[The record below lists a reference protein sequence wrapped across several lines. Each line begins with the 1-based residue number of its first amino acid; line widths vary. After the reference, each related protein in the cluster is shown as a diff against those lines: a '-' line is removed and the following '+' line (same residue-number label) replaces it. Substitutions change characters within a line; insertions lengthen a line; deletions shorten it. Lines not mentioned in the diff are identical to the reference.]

1 MMGMKKV
8 RGLIF
13 LLILLYTVLLA
24 GCWNQKELSQLSMVT
39 AIGIDKADK
48 DKEYRISLQV
58 INPSAVAGGQGGG
71 GGGGQIPPVTVYTGT
86 GSTISTAIYKTS
98 QKIPRE
104 PLFTHV
110 QLIIIGESFAKKGI
124 QELFDLFERSAQ
136 SRLTSFVL
144 VTKGN
149 DAKSIISTMSPS
161 EKIPANAIIGKVKI
175 TEKLWS
181 ENIKVTID
189 EVIKDLVSK
198 ENGLVI
204 SGITFI
210 GNHPT
215 KAGTSTKSSDILKIQ
230 GMALFKDGK
239 LVRWLEGS
247 DARGVMW
254 IKNKMEITIYDL
266 DCKDKKYGISVKNI
280 TSKTNVTVT
289 FKNEKPIF
297 SIHVLT
303 EGTINE
309 VKCDIDLS
317 DPEEVKKLEMQWSDK
332 IKKEIIAAIDVAQ
345 KENSDIYGFGK
356 IINRTE
362 PEKWKKIKKRWS
374 ETFAESQINVKVDAF
389 IRQTGMRINPYL
401 LQEQK

>member
-1 MMGMKKV
+1 MKKV
-8 RGLIF
+8 RGLIL
-13 LLILLYTVLLA
+13 LLILLYTGLLA
-24 GCWNQKELSQLSMVT
+24 GCWNQRELSQLSMVT
-39 AIGIDKADK
+39 AIGIDQAAK
-48 DKEYRISLQV
+48 DKEYRVSLQV
-58 INPSAVAGGQGGG
+58 INPSAVAGGQGQGG
-71 GGGGQIPPVTVYTGT
+71 GEQISPITVYTET
-86 GSTISTAIYKTS
+86 GPTISTAIYKTS

-110 QLIIIGESFAKKGI
+110 QLIIIGESFAKRGI
-124 QELFDLFERSAQ
+124 QDLFDLFERSPQA
-136 SRLTSFVL
+136 RLTSSVL

-149 DAKSIISTMSPS
+149 DAKSIISTISPS
-161 EKIPANAIIGKVKI
+161 EKIPANAIMGKVKV

-181 ENIKVTID
+181 ENIKITID

-210 GNHPT
+210 GNH
-215 KAGTSTKSSDILKIQ
+215 KSKEGTSTKLSDILKIQ

-254 IKNKMEITIYDL
+254 IKNKMESTIYDL
-266 DCKDKKYGISVKNI
+266 DCKEKKYGISVKNS

-289 FKNEKPIF
+289 IKNEKPIF
-297 SIHVLT
+297 SIHIFT

-317 DPEEVKKLEMQWSDK
+317 DPEEVKKLETQWGDQ
-332 IKKEIIAAIDVAQ
+332 IKNEIIAAIDVAQ
-345 KENSDIYGFGK
+345 RENSDIYGFGK

-362 PEKWKKIKKRWS
+362 PKKWKKIKKRWS

-401 LQEQK
+401 LQE